1 MAEAAKRT
9 AAAKWAVA
17 EVATMVD
24 WQKLPSRLAAKM
36 GGAASRQQQRGLP
49 RSPTQ
54 VDSAAATR
62 FLRARARVRDHVIA
76 VPLGYHLATTPPFEV
91 VHVVW

>member
-49 RSPTQ
+49 EVSDA

-62 FLRARARVRDHVIA
+62 FLPLRVRDHVIA
-76 VPLGYHLATTPPFEV
+76 VALGYHLATTPPFEV

>member
-49 RSPTQ
+49 EVS
-54 VDSAAATR
+54 DAAATR
-62 FLRARARVRDHVIA
+62 FLPLRVRDHVIA
-76 VPLGYHLATTPPFEV
+76 VALGYHLATTPPFEV